1 MTTPDAGALSRSA
14 VPSESRQRT
23 GANGTAP
30 RLSQPV
36 AVRVSDLRKRY
47 ETIEAVRGISF
58 EIHQGEV
65 FGLLGPNGAGKT
77 STISMLST
85 QLRPT
90 AGDATVFGHSVISDV
105 VAVRRVI
112 GVVPQDL
119 ALYPKLTAAENM
131 RFFGR
136 MYQVPK
142 RELEKRLD
150 ELLGLVGLD
159 SRRNDYVSTFSGGMK
174 RRLNIAVSLVHAPK
188 LILFDEPTVGV
199 DPQSREHI
207 FTIVTRLR
215 AAGTAILY
223 TTHYM
228 EEAERLCDHL
238 GIMDEGKIIAMGALD
253 ELLANA
259 GCSEVIELRGLP
271 AAADIGRLQN
281 SPGVCRVEHH
291 DGAMHLY
298 VNDAASLLAPLQQA
312 IGRYGPS
319 VSLQI
324 APVRLDKLFL
334 QLTGKELRD

>member
-1 MTTPDAGALSRSA
+1 M
-14 VPSESRQRT
+14 
-23 GANGTAP
+23 
-30 RLSQPV
+30 QPV

-85 QLRPT
+85 QMRPT
-90 AGDATVFGHSVISDV
+90 AGDATVFDHSVTSDV

-142 RELEKRLD
+142 HELEKRLD

-159 SRRNDYVSTFSGGMK
+159 TRRDEYVSNFSGGMK
-174 RRLNIAVSLVHAPK
+174 RRLNIAVSLVHEPK

-207 FTIVTRLR
+207 FTIVSRLR
-215 AAGTAILY
+215 AGGAAILY

-228 EEAERLCDHL
+228 EEAERLCDRL
-238 GIMDEGKIIAMGALD
+238 GIMNEGKIIAMGALD

-271 AAADIGRLQN
+271 PVADLGRLQN
-281 SPGVCRVEHH
+281 APGVCRVEHH
-291 DGAMHLY
+291 DGATHLY

-312 IGRYGPS
+312 IGRYGS
-319 VSLQI
+319 AGSLQI
-324 APVRLDKLFL
+324 APLRLDKLFL